1 MEKILVTGGTGYIG
15 SFMVRHLK
23 EKGFEVI
30 IADNLSYGHIES
42 VKDFDVRK
50 IDLVTEKEKLNEL
63 FEKEEF

>member
-1 MEKILVTGGTGYIG
+1 
-15 SFMVRHLK
+15 MVRHLK

-50 IDLVTEKEKLNEL
+50 IDLVTEKENLMNCLKKKNSRGYPWPVL
-63 FEKEEF
+63 FRWGIF